1 MAEVQPFKG
10 LVYPDSLK
18 GKMESLTTPPYDI
31 ISKEAQ
37 EEFYKKDPNNV
48 IRLELPKG
56 FEGEVPGKNR
66 YSQAASD
73 LARMIS
79 EGVLVEDSVPA
90 FYTYKMS
97 YRFGPENELRTVEGF
112 IGRVRLEEW
121 EKKVVYPHERTLA
134 GPKEDRMALFRATK
148 ASFSQ
153 IYCVYSDPS
162 AKIMGSLS
170 SASVPRFRCVDGD
183 GVIHE
188 VASVTD
194 PKVVS
199 AVSAF
204 FPSTPLFIADGHH
217 RYETYLAYR
226 NERRKE
232 DPNAGPNAPFEFV
245 TVFLVAMENPGLT
258 VLPTHRMVH
267 NVGEN
272 PWAAL
277 TGSKSPLKTVATFP
291 VGQETAFQKALL
303 ESPPGEILF
312 GMVGGSPVEYRI
324 VSLPRA
330 KGPGVQALDSYW
342 LQEGVLAEVLSVTR
356 ERVAKEDLLRYSKSA
371 DEVIKKI
378 RAGEYPVAFILR
390 PTGARV
396 VEDVSLRGEL
406 MPQKS
411 TYFYPKPLTG
421 MVMRLL

>member
-1 MAEVQPFKG
+1 MDQ
-10 LVYPDSLK
+10 
-18 GKMESLTTPPYDI
+18 LTTPPYDI

-37 EEFYKKDPNNV
+37 EEFYRKDPNNV
-48 IRLELPKG
+48 IRLELPKAVD
-56 FEGEVPGKNR
+56 GESSSNNR
-66 YSQAASD
+66 YVNAASD
-73 LARMIS
+73 LERMRK
-79 EGVLVEDSVPA
+79 EGVLGEDPKPA
-90 FYTYKMS
+90 FYTYKMT
-97 YRFGPENELRTVEGF
+97 YRFGPANEPRTVEGF

-153 IYCVYSDPS
+153 IYCVYSDSS
-162 AKIMGSLS
+162 AKVMNSLA
-170 SASVPRFRCVDGD
+170 SAAVPRFRCVDSD

-188 VASVTD
+188 MGAVTD
-194 PKVVS
+194 PKVLSSVS
-199 AVSAF
+199 SF
-204 FPSTPLFIADGHH
+204 FPSAPLFIADGHH

-226 NERRKE
+226 NERRLAE
-232 DPNAGPNAPFEFV
+232 PNAGPDAPFEFV

-267 NVGEN
+267 NVGLN
-272 PWAAL
+272 PWGDL
-277 TGSKSPLKTVATFP
+277 TGEKSPLKTVKTFSA
-291 VGQETAFQKALL
+291 GSESAFLTALI
-303 ESPPGEILF
+303 ESDPDEILF
-312 GMVGGSPVEYRI
+312 GMVGGTPTEYRI
-324 VSLPRA
+324 VSLPRK
-330 KGPGVQALDSYW
+330 KGPGVEALDSYW
-342 LQEGVLAEVLSVTR
+342 LQEGVLAPVLSVTR

-371 DEVIKKI
+371 EDVLKKV
-378 RAGEYPVAFILR
+378 RGGEYPVAFILR

>member
-1 MAEVQPFKG
+1 
-10 LVYPDSLK
+10 
-18 GKMESLTTPPYDI
+18 
-31 ISKEAQ
+31 
-37 EEFYKKDPNNV
+37 
-48 IRLELPKG
+48 
-56 FEGEVPGKNR
+56 
-66 YSQAASD
+66 
-73 LARMIS
+73 
-79 EGVLVEDSVPA
+79 
-90 FYTYKMS
+90 
-97 YRFGPENELRTVEGF
+97 
-112 IGRVRLEEW
+112 
-121 EKKVVYPHERTLA
+121 
-134 GPKEDRMALFRATK
+134 
-148 ASFSQ
+148 
-153 IYCVYSDPS
+153 
-162 AKIMGSLS
+162 MGSLS

-232 DPNAGPNAPFEFV
+232 EPNAGPNAPFEFV